1 MLDTNVE
8 EEKTSYKIV
17 ILQPKCQQLTR
28 LPFTWGM
35 SFILILKVYS
45 QPPHTYSVKYMLPNK
60 KGQTYIRN
68 KCQRTSKKKNPKWQN
83 GYGDNPKQANLSYL
97 CIVPL
102 HLIKVKYLILRTKR
116 SRGPDVWVNEMDKHD
131 QIKETDLGKV
141 PPLPSLFLSPPLTT
155 QPLINHIS
163 KGGEP
168 GEAHSSG
175 FPRKSTRRIPD

>member
-1 MLDTNVE
+1 
-8 EEKTSYKIV
+8 
-17 ILQPKCQQLTR
+17 
-28 LPFTWGM
+28 M

-45 QPPHTYSVKYMLPNK
+45 QPPPTPILSNICYQTK
-60 KGQTYIRN
+60 KARPILEIN
-68 KCQRTSKKKNPKWQN
+68 VSEPVKKNPKWQN